1 MGLQR
6 LSKDYDIV
14 FSSRQL
20 MFLISESSKPDI
32 LGLLNLD
39 CSDEANDVPHLLT
52 EKKHTDDFLLVIFL
66 FWVQKE
72 GRRLAF
78 RNLTV
83 IDMDREPSIHS
94 LCLLLTFV
102 SYYQLP
108 DGSTPHAVMNKAMT
122 I

>member
-1 MGLQR
+1 M
-6 LSKDYDIV
+6 
-14 FSSRQL
+14 
-20 MFLISESSKPDI
+20 
-32 LGLLNLD
+32 LNPD

-52 EKKHTDDFLLVIFL
+52 EKKHTDDFSAGDFFILGS
-66 FWVQKE
+66 KRR

-78 RNLTV
+78 GNLTV

>member
-14 FSSRQL
+14 FSSLQL

-32 LGLLNLD
+32 LGLLNPD

-72 GRRLAF
+72 GETSGVWEF
-78 RNLTV
+78 N
-83 IDMDREPSIHS
+83 
-94 LCLLLTFV
+94 
-102 SYYQLP
+102 SY
-108 DGSTPHAVMNKAMT
+108 
-122 I
+122 